1 MKHFLFLG
9 DSITDS
15 FHDYDTD
22 GLGEGYVRYL
32 AEQLGYGQNTVSV
45 TNLGKDGSTSE
56 DILPAFLRA
65 GDKEAFHFIS
75 VLVGVN
81 DALQIRSRNE
91 MEILS
96 SYQKHMTKL
105 IETLKKSCPDP
116 SSILLIEPFSFPVPS
131 RKPEETDLV
140 RKLAKEAKTLAAS
153 GGIRFLAVQET
164 FDHFAELDGTD
175 YLTADGIHPTDEGH
189 RLLADLWLKEYRS

>member
-1 MKHFLFLG
+1 MIGKGLRPLPFILPILILLCGGDFDMKHFLFLG

-131 RKPEETDLV
+131 RKPEETDQIGRAHV
-140 RKLAKEAKTLAAS
+140 
-153 GGIRFLAVQET
+153 
-164 FDHFAELDGTD
+164 
-175 YLTADGIHPTDEGH
+175 
-189 RLLADLWLKEYRS
+189 